1 MQINELLFKL
11 DTYMLFEGIFPTSY
25 TLYLF
30 IGVMMHQP
38 IFCWAIGSEISIY
51 LEINNNLNLGY
62 RLDN

>member
-11 DTYMLFEGIFPTSY
+11 DTYVLFPTSY

-30 IGVMMHQP
+30 IGVLMHQP